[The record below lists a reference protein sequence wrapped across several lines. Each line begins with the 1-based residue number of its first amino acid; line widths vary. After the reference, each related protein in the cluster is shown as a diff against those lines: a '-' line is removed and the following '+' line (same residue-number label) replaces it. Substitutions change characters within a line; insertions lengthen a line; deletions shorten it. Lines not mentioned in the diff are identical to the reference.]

1 MPRRS
6 MLLAVVVLCLMPDG
20 PVAGQSAADSAAVL
34 AASMDYIDGYWERDT
49 ARLRR
54 GLHPE
59 LAKRQVVSSRSGAP
73 DRISPLTTER
83 MINSAA
89 RSAGNPPNPD
99 RQSDVRILHM
109 FGNMATVVVDAGA
122 WLDYMHLARWNGQYK
137 VFNIMYDFRR
147 AAQNVAQ
154 AHTGPERS
162 PSDSAAVV
170 AASLDYIDGLWE
182 SDSTRVRRSLH
193 PELVKRQ
200 AIAGRNG
207 APDRL
212 TTLTADTMV
221 AGVARNTGRAA
232 PATRQSDVRILHMFG
247 NMATVVIDAGAW
259 VDYVHLARWNGE
271 YKIFNVMFDFRRPAR
286 STVP

>member
-1 MPRRS
+1 MPLRQ
-6 MLLAVVVLCLMPDG
+6 MFVLALALCAMPG
-20 PVAGQSAADSAAVL
+20 RGAIGQSAADSAAVM

-49 ARLRR
+49 ARLSR

-59 LAKRQVVSSRSGAP
+59 LAKRQVVSSRTGAP

-83 MINSAA
+83 MINSAV

-122 WLDYMHLARWNGQYK
+122 WLDYMHLARWNGQYRI
-137 VFNIMYDFRR
+137 FNIMYDFRR
-147 AAQNVAQ
+147 AAPNPAP
-154 AHTGPERS
+154 AGAPRGLS
-162 PSDSAAVV
+162 AADSAAVI

-200 AIAGRNG
+200 ALAGRDG

-221 AGVARNTGRAA
+221 VGAGRRAGRPA
-232 PATRQSDVRILHMFG
+232 PATRLSDVKILHMFG

-259 VDYVHLARWNGE
+259 VDYLHLARWNGE

-286 STVP
+286 TPGP